1 MILVIR
7 FLWLVMRMLNKL
19 KFEVF
24 GEKRD
29 TEIFSEPGERMVQ
42 TYREKIDENGIKVLE
57 PDNLFDI
64 QEEIQSYEESV
75 NVNNIIA
82 RYVAGD
88 ESALDRAKAF
98 YADVSKVPKN
108 MAAIL
113 DLNSRAKKEFGMLPS
128 EVQAMYGFNYME
140 FLNHPEILDDYI
152 QKNYIEH
159 APAPEVKDVQDE
171 KPID

>member
-1 MILVIR
+1 
-7 FLWLVMRMLNKL
+7 MLNKL

-29 TEIFSEPGERMVQ
+29 NEIISEPGDKIVQ
-42 TYREKIDENGIKVLE
+42 TYREKIDENGVKVLV
-57 PDNLFDI
+57 PDDIFDI

-88 ESALDRAKAF
+88 ESVLDRAKAF

-113 DLNSRAKKEFGMLPS
+113 DLNSRAQKEFGMLPS
-128 EVQAMYGFNYME
+128 EIQELYGFNYME
-140 FLNHPEILDDYI
+140 FLNHPEILDDYL

-159 APAPEVKDVQDE
+159 APAPEVNDVQDE
-171 KPID
+171 KPAD